1 MKKGILVFATL
12 LLFLGN
18 GPVSADNNPLTDLKK
33 VDRLDLETA
42 IKMTVDNSYNL
53 SLLQLKFNAL
63 DNKQDDLKAQ
73 MKDLPEP
80 GSVSS
85 YRLPTSPAD
94 IVSDP
99 KYGIPNTAN
108 PEQLLWLGPTIEAN
122 TVINKMM
129 DGMGDIVEGMNKL
142 IRSQRNQLEIA
153 IEQMDTNKKTTL
165 VETDKAKEAAK
176 LQMTSEYVTLLSK
189 KEQIET
195 TKEYIELLENDVV
208 RAQSLEKSGGG
219 SKENIVKTTRAVRE
233 QKEQLEIL
241 EKAYQVDLV
250 QLSFDLGIE
259 YKPDLIL
266 EEVTLTEPQ
275 PVERKERNQILAKSY
290 DIKIKYNDIEQARW
304 EEIHT
309 NTSGEDGKD
318 YLDISTRIKEMQGEQ
333 LLVEQ
338 AKKIDQVYNEAETA
352 YLQVLSA
359 TEQSKDALEDYN
371 NNYIRFEKGF
381 ISAFDMN
388 KLKFTLTQAQ
398 TKEKLAKLKYFAL
411 TQKVSSMEN
420 GLII

>member
-1 MKKGILVFATL
+1 MKKGILVFAAL

-80 GSVSS
+80 GSVPS
-85 YRLPTSPAD
+85 YRLPTSPTD

-195 TKEYIELLENDVV
+195 TKKYIELLENDVV

-219 SKENIVKTTRAVRE
+219 SKENIVKATRAVRE
-233 QKEQLEIL
+233 QKEQLGIM

-352 YLQVLSA
+352 YLQVLTA

-388 KLKFTLTQAQ
+388 KLKFTLSQAQ

>member
-1 MKKGILVFATL
+1 MKKGIFAIAAL

-33 VDRLDLETA
+33 VDRLDLESA
-42 IKMTVDNSYNL
+42 IKMAVDNSYNL

-73 MKDLPEP
+73 KEDLPDA
-80 GSVSS
+80 GSVPS
-85 YRLPTSPAD
+85 YRLPTSPGD
-94 IVSDP
+94 IVGDP
-99 KYGIPNTAN
+99 KYGIPNTTK
-108 PEQLLWLGPTIEAN
+108 PEQLVWLGPTIEAN
-122 TVINKMM
+122 TVINKML

-165 VETDKAKEAAK
+165 VESDKAKEATK

-189 KEQIET
+189 KEQIDT

-208 RAQSLEKSGGG
+208 RAQSLESLGGG
-219 SKENIVKTTRAVRE
+219 SKENIVKAKRAVRE

-241 EKAYQVDLV
+241 ERAYQVDLV

-259 YKPDLIL
+259 YKPDLVL
-266 EEVTLTEPQ
+266 EEVSLTEPQ
-275 PVERKERNQILAKSY
+275 PVERKDRNQILAKSY

-304 EEIHT
+304 EEVHT

-352 YLQVLSA
+352 YLQVLTA
-359 TEQSKDALEDYN
+359 TEQSQDALEDYN

-388 KLKFTLTQAQ
+388 KLKFTLTQSQA
-398 TKEKLAKLKYFAL
+398 KEKLAKLKYFAL
-411 TQKVSSMEN
+411 TQKVTSMEN

>member
-1 MKKGILVFATL
+1 MKKGILAITV
-12 LLFLGN
+12 LFLFFGN
-18 GPVSADNNPLTDLKK
+18 GLVSADNNPLTDLKK
-33 VDRLDLETA
+33 VDRLDLESA
-42 IKMTVDNSYNL
+42 IKMAVDNSYNL

-73 MKDLPEP
+73 KKDLPDA
-80 GSVSS
+80 GSVPS
-85 YRLPTSPAD
+85 YRLPTSPTD

-99 KYGIPNTAN
+99 KYGIPDTAN
-108 PEQLLWLGPTIEAN
+108 PGQLLWLGPTIEAN
-122 TVINKMM
+122 TVVNKML

-165 VETDKAKEAAK
+165 VESDKAKEATK

-189 KEQIET
+189 KEQIDT

-208 RAQSLEKSGGG
+208 RAQSLESLGGG
-219 SKENIVKTTRAVRE
+219 SKENIVKATRAVRE

-241 EKAYQVDLV
+241 ERAYQVDLV

-259 YKPDLIL
+259 YKPDLVL

-275 PVERKERNQILAKSY
+275 PVERKDRNQILAKSY

-304 EEIHT
+304 EEVHT

-352 YLQVLSA
+352 YLQVLTA
-359 TEQSKDALEDYN
+359 TEQSQDALEDYN

-388 KLKFTLTQAQ
+388 KLKFTLTQSQ

-411 TQKVSSMEN
+411 TQKVTSMEN